1 MGIQLQEHTT
11 SNLSFTRDFK
21 LLLTN
26 PKEVIFF
33 NEEKPSL
40 SPPRIFKTERNKDYH
55 CFTYEINEENL
66 NLKSDY
72 FVGIDWLT
80 KDRYIFVE
88 PKMNFTNTLVFEE
101 ILNSTDPDIS
111 ETEEVLIDQKN
122 KFKVEQPDEKTIN
135 EINLIEMLLQI
146 TSQPISENETNKLL
160 LIDWNAPMIRIEQKQ
175 DLLTPFLI
183 IRFLSVLK
191 VITRKGLK
199 KSYYKV
205 EENLRNRIKGK
216 IVVSSQIRQ
225 NILKNRLTHT
235 LCTYEVYGEDHL
247 ENRFLKKV
255 FEFCVEY
262 ISKHPIYFEQ
272 NNTEVK
278 SLISYIRPKFD
289 LISSDIQLNE
299 LKHFKHN
306 PFFKEYKE
314 ASSLGKMILKRFSYH
329 LSTDSDNKTPTPPY
343 WIDMPKLFELY
354 VYALFLKDNPEL
366 NSKNFN
372 YQFSTFGNSLDFLI
386 NTDNLKMVVDAKYK
400 LKYKYSKV
408 HEDIRQVAGYA
419 RLKKVRE
426 KLKIDDDQ
434 NIPCLIVYPSV
445 EKTTNS
451 LHLNNIDQALQHD
464 YNQIKAYH
472 KIYKVG
478 IQLPVLK

>member
-1 MGIQLQEHTT
+1 MGIQLQEHITKD
-11 SNLSFTRDFK
+11 LSITKDLERFNS
-21 LLLTN
+21 N
-26 PKEVIFF
+26 PKRFIFHNAEKGF
-33 NEEKPSL
+33 NL
-40 SPPRIFKTERNKDYH
+40 NPRNFKTERNKQYP
-55 CFTYEINEENL
+55 CFEYEIKEEIL
-66 NLKSDY
+66 QLKSNY

-88 PKMNFTNTLVFEE
+88 PKMNFTKTLVFEQILSTTEQE
-101 ILNSTDPDIS
+101 IP

-122 KFKVEQPDEKTIN
+122 KFEVEHSDENTIN
-135 EINLIEMLLQI
+135 ELNLIEMLLQI
-146 TSQPISENETNKLL
+146 TSQPISEKETHNLL
-160 LIDWNAPMIRIEQKQ
+160 FIDWNAPMIEIEQKQ

-199 KSYYKV
+199 KSYYKI

-216 IVVSSQIRQ
+216 IMISNQIRQ
-225 NILKNRLTHT
+225 NILKNKLTQT
-235 LCTYEVYGEDHL
+235 VCSYEIFGEDHL

-255 FEFCVEY
+255 FEFCMDY
-262 ISKHPIYFEQ
+262 ISNHPLYFKQ
-272 NNTEVK
+272 NKTEVN
-278 SLISYIRPKFD
+278 SLLSYIRPKFD
-289 LISSDIQLNE
+289 FISSDLQLNE
-299 LKHFKHN
+299 LKNFKHN

-314 ASSLGKMILKRFSYH
+314 ACELGKMILKRFSYH
-329 LSTDSDNKTPTPPY
+329 LSADSNRKITTPPY

-366 NSKNFN
+366 SIKNFN

-386 NTDNLKMVVDAKYK
+386 NTDNFKWIVDAKYK
-400 LKYKYSKV
+400 LRYNYSKV

-419 RLKKVRE
+419 RLNKVRE
-426 KLKIDDDQ
+426 KLKIYDDQ

-451 LHLNNIDQALQHD
+451 LHLNTIDQAMKKD
-464 YNQIKAYH
+464 YNQIKTYH
-472 KIYKVG
+472 KIYKIG
-478 IQLPVLK
+478 IQLPILE